1 MSKDGSIDVEN
12 RSRVQQGWN
21 NWKRTSGVLCDKRI
35 SARVKG
41 KVYKAVVRPALL
53 EGSETWAMKKAQE
66 RKSDVAEMRKLRWMC
81 GLTNPTELDMSLSE
95 AR

>member
-1 MSKDGSIDVEN
+1 MEAYLK
-12 RSRVQQGWN
+12 
-21 NWKRTSGVLCDKRI
+21 VLSDKKI

-53 EGSETWAMKKAQE
+53 YGSETWAMKKAQE